1 MGGANL
7 LEIRDKIMIELE
19 KKETLEGIWIGDMKD
34 GDVAVIVSWA
44 FGNYAGRIVQR
55 CGLDLIPLGMDCSKG
70 WSGLWHNPA
79 SVFKNNRVRL
89 LEKGEKLVV
98 A

>member
-1 MGGANL
+1 
-7 LEIRDKIMIELE
+7 MIELE
-19 KKETLEGIWIGDMKD
+19 KEKPEGIWVGDMKD

-44 FGNYAGRIVQR
+44 FGGYAGRIVQR
-55 CGLDLIPLGMDCSKG
+55 YGLHLISLGMDYNKG
-70 WSGLWHNPA
+70 WRDLWSYP
-79 SVFKNNRVRL
+79 SSISKNNRVRL